1 MIRLSY
7 PFDKQEEAKDCGAA
21 CLSMII
27 KYYKGYLS
35 MEKIRDLLKVNQ
47 SGTTAYHIIEGAKQI
62 GFTAKGVKC
71 TLDDINEDNIV
82 LPCIANVI
90 INNTYK
96 HFIVIYKIDFKNNK
110 IVIADPANKIMIMSF
125 DIFKSIFS
133 GVLIILYPNDNI
145 PKDKNK
151 NSFIPL
157 IIKSHP
163 KLFKQIII
171 LSLFIT
177 VFSVTSSFFLESIS
191 KTIIYDSKDLINL
204 LLMIFF
210 TIKLLKLI
218 SDYFKDKILIL
229 LDEKINLR
237 LTLDVYKQVLSF
249 PYKNYRNKTT
259 GDILTRL
266 LDVGNLKD
274 HFSKIFLTLI
284 VDLPLSLISMFVLYM
299 INNKLFF
306 ISIFILILYVL
317 TYLFFKDNFD
327 ESIKEIKSNNV
338 ETTNYMIESI
348 NNFETIK
355 GLNIYEDIYNRF
367 ECKFIKLLK
376 NNFKYE
382 NMFIIQ
388 KFIKDFISEIGLFI
402 IYGVGTI
409 LVLDNKITFGSLL
422 TFGALLS
429 YFIEPIKN
437 IIGLESDYRELK
449 LIINRLNDLYEFNS
463 LENKNELYKG
473 NIIFNNLS
481 YTYDDKNM
489 ILKDINLEIKE
500 GEKVIILGNSGS
512 GKSTLLKLLMKYY
525 ETNRNSIYINNI
537 DINDYKLPN
546 GILYISQNENL
557 FTDTLINNITFDN
570 KYNLSYINDISNICC
585 LNDVLIKNNLNY
597 DSLIEENGFNLSG
610 GERQRIILARSLL
623 KKFNILVIDEG
634 LNQVDISLERK
645 ILKNIFRKY
654 KNKTII
660 VISHRLENLDLFN
673 HMIKLENGVIKE
685 NVCKI

>member
-7 PFDKQEEAKDCGAA
+7 PFDKQEEAKDCGVA

-204 LLMIFF
+204 LLMIFL
-210 TIKLLKLI
+210 TIKILKLI

-367 ECKFIKLLK
+367 ESKFIKLLK

-429 YFIEPIKN
+429 YFIEQIKN

-610 GERQRIILARSLL
+610 GEKQRIVLARALL

-685 NVCKI
+685 NVCRI

>member
-1 MIRLSY
+1 
-7 PFDKQEEAKDCGAA
+7 
-21 CLSMII
+21 
-27 KYYKGYLS
+27 
-35 MEKIRDLLKVNQ
+35 
-47 SGTTAYHIIEGAKQI
+47 
-62 GFTAKGVKC
+62 
-71 TLDDINEDNIV
+71 
-82 LPCIANVI
+82 
-90 INNTYK
+90 
-96 HFIVIYKIDFKNNK
+96 
-110 IVIADPANKIMIMSF
+110 
-125 DIFKSIFS
+125 
-133 GVLIILYPNDNI
+133 
-145 PKDKNK
+145 
-151 NSFIPL
+151 
-157 IIKSHP
+157 
-163 KLFKQIII
+163 
-171 LSLFIT
+171 
-177 VFSVTSSFFLESIS
+177 
-191 KTIIYDSKDLINL
+191 
-204 LLMIFF
+204 
-210 TIKLLKLI
+210 
-218 SDYFKDKILIL
+218 
-229 LDEKINLR
+229 
-237 LTLDVYKQVLSF
+237 
-249 PYKNYRNKTT
+249 
-259 GDILTRL
+259 
-266 LDVGNLKD
+266 
-274 HFSKIFLTLI
+274 
-284 VDLPLSLISMFVLYM
+284 M

-367 ECKFIKLLK
+367 EYKFIKLLK

-610 GERQRIILARSLL
+610 GERQRIILARALL

>member
-35 MEKIRDLLKVNQ
+35 MERIRDLLKVNQ
-47 SGTTAYHIIEGAKQI
+47 SGTTAYHIIEGAKKI

-110 IVIADPANKIMIMSF
+110 IVIADPANKIMVMSF

-133 GVLIILYPNDNI
+133 GILIILYPNDNI
-145 PKDKNK
+145 PNYKNN

-157 IIKSHP
+157 IIKTHL
-163 KLFKQIII
+163 KLIKQIII
-171 LSLFIT
+171 LSFFIT
-177 VFSVTSSFFLESIS
+177 VFSVISSFFLESIS
-191 KTIIYDSKDLINL
+191 KMIIYDSKDLINL
-204 LLMIFF
+204 LLMIFL
-210 TIKLLKLI
+210 TIKVLKLI

-229 LDEKINLR
+229 LDEKINLK
-237 LTLDVYKQVLSF
+237 LTLDVYRQVLSF

-284 VDLPLSLISMFVLYM
+284 VDLPLSLVSIFILYM
-299 INNKLFF
+299 INNKLLF
-306 ISIFILILYVL
+306 ISIFILILYIL
-317 TYLFFKDNFD
+317 SYLFFKDSFD
-327 ESIKEIKSNNV
+327 ESIKTIKSNNV

-355 GLNIYEDIYNRF
+355 GLNIYEDIYNKF
-367 ECKFIKLLK
+367 EGKFIKLLK

-382 NMFIIQ
+382 NMYIIQ
-388 KFIKDFISEIGLFI
+388 KFIKDFISEIGLFTV
-402 IYGVGTI
+402 YGMGAL
-409 LVLDNKITFGSLL
+409 LVLDEKITFGSLL

-429 YFIEPIKN
+429 YFIEPMKN
-437 IIGLESDYRELK
+437 IISLESDYRELK
-449 LIINRLNDLYEFNS
+449 LIINRLNDLYEFSS
-463 LENKNELYKG
+463 LENKKELYRG
-473 NIIFNNLS
+473 NIKFNNLS
-481 YTYDDKNM
+481 YTYDDKNI

-525 ETNRNSIYINNI
+525 ETNRDSIYINNI

-557 FTDTLINNITFDN
+557 FTDTLLNNITFN
-570 KYNLSYINDISNICC
+570 NQYNLSYINDISNICC
-585 LNDVLIKNNLNY
+585 LNEVLIKNNLSY

-610 GERQRIILARSLL
+610 GEKQRIVLARALI

-645 ILKNIFRKY
+645 ILKNMFNRY

-673 HMIKLENGVIKE
+673 HMIKLENGVITE
-685 NVCKI
+685 NVCKL

>member
-191 KTIIYDSKDLINL
+191 KTIIYDSKDLNNL
-204 LLMIFF
+204 LLMIFL
-210 TIKLLKLI
+210 TIKILKLI

-473 NIIFNNLS
+473 NIIFNNLN

-610 GERQRIILARSLL
+610 GERQRIILARALL

>member
-7 PFDKQEEAKDCGAA
+7 PFDKQEEAKDCGVA

-204 LLMIFF
+204 LLMIFL
-210 TIKLLKLI
+210 TIKILKLI

-306 ISIFILILYVL
+306 ISIFILILYIVI
-317 TYLFFKDNFD
+317 YLFFKDNFD
-327 ESIKEIKSNNV
+327 
-338 ETTNYMIESI
+338 
-348 NNFETIK
+348 
-355 GLNIYEDIYNRF
+355 
-367 ECKFIKLLK
+367 
-376 NNFKYE
+376 
-382 NMFIIQ
+382 
-388 KFIKDFISEIGLFI
+388 
-402 IYGVGTI
+402 
-409 LVLDNKITFGSLL
+409 
-422 TFGALLS
+422 
-429 YFIEPIKN
+429 
-437 IIGLESDYRELK
+437 
-449 LIINRLNDLYEFNS
+449 
-463 LENKNELYKG
+463 
-473 NIIFNNLS
+473 
-481 YTYDDKNM
+481 
-489 ILKDINLEIKE
+489 
-500 GEKVIILGNSGS
+500 
-512 GKSTLLKLLMKYY
+512 
-525 ETNRNSIYINNI
+525 
-537 DINDYKLPN
+537 
-546 GILYISQNENL
+546 
-557 FTDTLINNITFDN
+557 
-570 KYNLSYINDISNICC
+570 
-585 LNDVLIKNNLNY
+585 
-597 DSLIEENGFNLSG
+597 
-610 GERQRIILARSLL
+610 
-623 KKFNILVIDEG
+623 
-634 LNQVDISLERK
+634 
-645 ILKNIFRKY
+645 
-654 KNKTII
+654 
-660 VISHRLENLDLFN
+660 
-673 HMIKLENGVIKE
+673 
-685 NVCKI
+685 

>member
-35 MEKIRDLLKVNQ
+35 MERIRDLLKVNQ
-47 SGTTAYHIIEGAKQI
+47 SGTTAYHIIEGAKKI

-110 IVIADPANKIMIMSF
+110 IVIADPANKIMVMSF

-133 GVLIILYPNDNI
+133 GILIILYPNDNI
-145 PKDKNK
+145 PNYKNN

-157 IIKSHP
+157 IIKTHP
-163 KLFKQIII
+163 KLIKQIII
-171 LSLFIT
+171 LSFFIT
-177 VFSVTSSFFLESIS
+177 VFSVISSFFLESIS
-191 KTIIYDSKDLINL
+191 KMIIYDSKDLINL
-204 LLMIFF
+204 LLMIFL
-210 TIKLLKLI
+210 TIKVLKLI

-229 LDEKINLR
+229 LDEKINLK
-237 LTLDVYKQVLSF
+237 LTLDVYRQVLSF

-284 VDLPLSLISMFVLYM
+284 VDLPLSLVSIFILYM
-299 INNKLFF
+299 INNKLLF
-306 ISIFILILYVL
+306 ISIFILILYIL
-317 TYLFFKDNFD
+317 SYLFFKDSFD
-327 ESIKEIKSNNV
+327 ESIKTIKSNNV

-355 GLNIYEDIYNRF
+355 GLNIYEDIYNKF
-367 ECKFIKLLK
+367 EGKFIKLLK

-382 NMFIIQ
+382 NMYIIQ
-388 KFIKDFISEIGLFI
+388 KFIKDFISEIGLFTV
-402 IYGVGTI
+402 YGMGAL
-409 LVLDNKITFGSLL
+409 LVLDEKITFGSLL

-429 YFIEPIKN
+429 YFIEPMKN
-437 IIGLESDYRELK
+437 IISLESDYRELK
-449 LIINRLNDLYEFNS
+449 LIINRLNDLYEFSS
-463 LENKNELYKG
+463 LENKKELYRG
-473 NIIFNNLS
+473 NIKFNNLS
-481 YTYDDKNM
+481 YTYDDKNI

-525 ETNRNSIYINNI
+525 ETNRDSIYINNI

-557 FTDTLINNITFDN
+557 FTDTLLNNITFN
-570 KYNLSYINDISNICC
+570 NQYNLSYINDISNICC
-585 LNDVLIKNNLNY
+585 LNEVLIKNNLSY

-610 GERQRIILARSLL
+610 GEKQRIVLARALI

-645 ILKNIFRKY
+645 ILKNMFNRY

-673 HMIKLENGVIKE
+673 HMIKLENGVITE
-685 NVCKI
+685 NVCKL

>member
-367 ECKFIKLLK
+367 EYKFIKLLK

-610 GERQRIILARSLL
+610 GERQRIILARALL

>member
-204 LLMIFF
+204 LLMIFL

-306 ISIFILILYVL
+306 ISIFILILYIL
-317 TYLFFKDNFD
+317 IYLFFKDNFD

-367 ECKFIKLLK
+367 EGKFIKLLK

-402 IYGVGTI
+402 IYGVGTV

-429 YFIEPIKN
+429 YFIEPMKN

-449 LIINRLNDLYEFNS
+449 LIINRLTDLYEFNL

-473 NIIFNNLS
+473 NIIFNDLS

-610 GERQRIILARSLL
+610 GEKQRIVLARALL

>member
-204 LLMIFF
+204 LLMIFL

-306 ISIFILILYVL
+306 ISIFILILYIL
-317 TYLFFKDNFD
+317 IYLFFKDNFD

-367 ECKFIKLLK
+367 EGKFIKLLK

-402 IYGVGTI
+402 IYGVGTV

-610 GERQRIILARSLL
+610 GEKQRIVLARALL